1 MRSGHVRV
9 GAVRIESPV
18 LVGASDARRSGLAP
32 VRTRRPTRRLDGV
45 EWALLGGF
53 ALMSLWV
60 IGLDIYDA
68 VVHDRVWTGTDGF
81 FIVDQMQYLAWI
93 QSASH
98 HLLAAN
104 LFVLRDT
111 PSDYF
116 QPAVLISG
124 AITALGVPAWLALLL
139 WKPVAVLGTF
149 LAMRAYAERT
159 VPGVGQRRV
168 VLALGLF
175 FGSFSVVY
183 GAFGIVGDM
192 MPGWLSWGYPFG
204 LIAVALIVFA
214 LLGYDRARAAGR
226 IAWVPGLLGGL
237 ASTLHPWQG
246 ELLIL
251 IVIMV
256 ELMRWREH
264 RRGRGLG
271 LPAATL
277 ILTGLPLVYY
287 LGLGHLDLSWGLARE
302 ASKHS
307 FSLASILLGIAPLAI
322 VALLG
327 YRGRPRSFL
336 ELMTRCWPPA
346 ALLIWGLSATAL
358 GATPLHAFNGI
369 TMPLAVL
376 AVLGVARSGW
386 RLPRARL
393 VTAAVLALA
402 TIPANVY
409 AIAVAHQFTAPT
421 VGNANFITRDERDAL
436 AYLRR
441 DPDDGGVLTQFYL
454 GEAVPART
462 GRHTLVGDCLW
473 SEPRCMPRS
482 LTADALFTGAMSP
495 GEARSFVI
503 GSGARFVLAS
513 CDAHANLARLL
524 GPLIIAVHRFGCA
537 TVYDLGSSG
546 LATGP
551 LAELP
556 RDAAVRAAR
565 RQ

>member
-1 MRSGHVRV
+1 M
-9 GAVRIESPV
+9 RIESPA
-18 LVGASDARRSGLAP
+18 LVGASDAPMSGLAP
-32 VRTRRPTRRLDGV
+32 VRTARLTRGLDRV
-45 EWALLGGF
+45 EWALLAGF
-53 ALMSLWV
+53 ALMSMWV
-60 IGLDIYDA
+60 IGLDIYNA
-68 VVHDRVWTGTDGF
+68 IAHDRVWTGTDGF

-124 AITALGVPAWLALLL
+124 AITALGVAPWLALLL
-139 WKPVAVLGTF
+139 WKPVAVVGTF
-149 LAMRAYAERT
+149 LALRAYAQRA
-159 VPGVGQRRV
+159 VPGVGQRQV
-168 VLALGLF
+168 VLLLGLF
-175 FGSFSVVY
+175 FGAFSVVY
-183 GAFGIVGDM
+183 GSFGIVGDM

-204 LIAVALIVFA
+204 LMAVALIVFA
-214 LLGYDRARAAGR
+214 LLGYDRARSEAR
-226 IAWVPGLLGGL
+226 TAWVPGLLGGL

-251 IVIMV
+251 IVVMV
-256 ELMRWREH
+256 ELVRWREH
-264 RRGRGLG
+264 RGGRGLG
-271 LPAATL
+271 LPVATL

-307 FSLASILLGIAPLAI
+307 FSLGSILLGIAPLAI

-336 ELMTRCWPPA
+336 ELITRCWPPS
-346 ALLIWGLSATAL
+346 ALLIWVLSATEL

-376 AVLGVARSGW
+376 AVLGVARS
-386 RLPRARL
+386 PRRVPHARL
-393 VTAAVLALA
+393 VTAVVLAAA

-421 VGNANFITRDERDAL
+421 AGNANFITRDEHDAL

-454 GEAVPART
+454 GEAVPAQT

-482 LTADALFTGAMSP
+482 LTADALFTGALSP
-495 GEARSFVI
+495 GEARSFVLS
-503 GSGARFVLAS
+503 SGARFVLAS
-513 CDAHANLARLL
+513 CNAPANLTRLL
-524 GPLIIAVHRFGCA
+524 GSLVVAVHRFGCA

-546 LATGP
+546 TATGP

>member
-1 MRSGHVRV
+1 
-9 GAVRIESPV
+9 VRIESPV
-18 LVGASDARRSGLAP
+18 LVGASEAPVAGLRP
-32 VRTRRPTRRLDGV
+32 VRTAGLTRRLDRV
-45 EWALLGGF
+45 EWTLLAGF
-53 ALMSLWV
+53 ALMSVWV
-60 IGLDIYDA
+60 IGLDIYNA
-68 VVHDRVWTGTDGF
+68 IAHHRVWTGTDGF

-98 HLLAAN
+98 HLLVNN

-124 AITALGVPAWLALLL
+124 AITALGVAPWLALLL
-139 WKPVAVLGTF
+139 WKPVAVVGTF
-149 LAMRAYAERT
+149 LALRTYAQRT
-159 VPGVGQRRV
+159 VPGLGQRRV
-168 VLALGLF
+168 VLLLGLF

-183 GAFGIVGDM
+183 GSFGIVGDM

-214 LLGYDRARAAGR
+214 LLGYDRARAEGR
-226 IAWVPGLLGGL
+226 VAWVPGLLGGL

-251 IVIMV
+251 IIGMV
-256 ELMRWREH
+256 ELVRWRDH

-271 LPAATL
+271 LPLATL
-277 ILTGLPLVYY
+277 VLTGVPLAYY
-287 LGLGHLDLSWGLARE
+287 LALGHIDLSWGLARE
-302 ASKHS
+302 ASKHT
-307 FSLASILLGIAPLAI
+307 FSLWSILLGIAPLGI

-346 ALLIWGLSATAL
+346 ALVIWLLSATAL
-358 GATPLHAFNGI
+358 SATPLHAFNGI

-376 AVLGVARSGW
+376 AVLGIARTGW
-386 RLPRARL
+386 RVPHARL
-393 VTAAVLALA
+393 VTAVVLAAA

-409 AIAVAHQFTAPT
+409 AIAVAHDFTAPT
-421 VGNANFITRDERDAL
+421 AGNANFITRDERDAL

-454 GEAVPART
+454 GEAVPGRT

-482 LTADALFTGAMSP
+482 LTADALFTGAMRP
-495 GEARSFVI
+495 GEARRFVLA
-503 GSGARFVLAS
+503 SGARFVLAS
-513 CDAHANLARLL
+513 CNAHANLIRLL
-524 GPLIIAVHRFGCA
+524 GPLVVAVHRFGCA
-537 TVYDLGSSG
+537 AVYDLGSSG
-546 LATGP
+546 TATGP